1 MHLLS
6 NSVICLSL
14 VQNAPTPSSFSLFST
29 RVKEDNVHHYG
40 SVSDKADKADLCV
53 IYA

>member
-14 VQNAPTPSSFSLFST
+14 VQNAPTSSSFSLFST
-29 RVKEDNVHHYG
+29 RVKEDNYG